1 MTVITIKMIQSIFGC
16 TQKTATVKI
25 KTARLALGKSLDT
38 GNGRG
43 EPVTVEQFNE
53 VFGLN
58 KTLKK

>member
-1 MTVITIKMIQSIFGC
+1 MTVVTLKNIQTIFNCSRR
-16 TQKTATVKI
+16 TASSKI
-25 KTARLALGKSLDT
+25 KYARLKLGKSLDS

>member
-1 MTVITIKMIQSIFGC
+1 MTVITLKNIQSIFGC
-16 TQKTATVKI
+16 SRRTASTKI
-25 KTARLALGKSLDT
+25 KYARIKLGKSLDN

-53 VFGLN
+53 VFGIN